1 MGVAGRMRAVSTA
14 RVDVWVHDMGCIVWC
29 RVEGVADVGSYG
41 SDLSGG
47 SVGTACGRDWLVPGI
62 ASLVAG
68 ARASWGALRVV

>member
-1 MGVAGRMRAVSTA
+1 MAM
-14 RVDVWVHDMGCIVWC
+14 VDVQVHDMGHFAWC